1 MAGFGAVRADVYDRV
16 SRSQYY
22 RDNLAGLTAHE
33 RHHKLLAE
41 LQRGERSQPVIT
53 HAHIHSCCCSL
64 TDGVPVLR
72 LKQQIRLQL
81 ELRLGQ

>member
-1 MAGFGAVRADVYDRV
+1 MSGFGAVRADVYDRV

-41 LQRGERSQPVIT
+41 LQRGASACDDDAGTV
-53 HAHIHSCCCSL
+53 SVKCSA
-64 TDGVPVLR
+64 
-72 LKQQIRLQL
+72 
-81 ELRLGQ
+81 